1 MKYEKGAERPELPPM
16 APEFTDTGN
25 GALADPDGLLAA
37 ALALA
42 AEGVKVFPCHRVVDG
57 DCTCLKAD
65 CKSPGKHPRTEF
77 GSKEATTD
85 PGQIKLWWTK
95 WGKHGRLN
103 FGQTLTGRA
112 VVDVDVADGKPGEAT
127 WEALSAG
134 QDMPKTLTYRTGR
147 GGLQMVFRLPE
158 GETGG
163 KADGYAN
170 ALGTAVDF
178 KTGPG
183 AYVMV
188 PGSKTDDVYTVV
200 HDAEPAPLPG
210 WVAELARTAQ
220 PGTGGSVVAG
230 RLRGSQLSD
239 LLSLP
244 ADDPYRSSNDWV
256 AAVAGHYAGDAW
268 KFAPPRGWSWY
279 ADMVRAAN
287 ATSAEPHPEDRLTK
301 TLRSVWDAEAAK
313 HPEDEAEAVEALVQK
328 RLLALRAE
336 QEARYRFAQERE
348 QATAVESVA
357 DALDAV
363 LAGEWEVR
371 PTVGE
376 FADADRGLFYE
387 GSVNGVYGDGS
398 AGKSVLMVSI
408 QARTLNAGGLVI
420 HWEFDQ
426 NAQRTLV
433 QRLLWAGAKPDA
445 IRDRFVVLRTRQQGE
460 QLAPDLMSAAAL
472 VTLDALTPSIGAL
485 GQKVNDSEGVDAAF
499 AAYFAPFTVHGAC
512 GVYIDHVGHEN
523 TERQAGSKRKF
534 LATQGALYEIKC
546 RTKLS
551 VEETGISEL
560 WLRKDNPAGAGAVG
574 TVAAY
579 VTYVPQGGGKPGPV
593 ATTITREPKDPALK
607 QATGATERLILALL
621 QKDPGPWS
629 RSTIAKAINKK
640 DATVG
645 VAVRNL
651 LESGELAELEGVPK
665 NRPNLVLAEGQ
676 QVFPE
681 GP

>member
-1 MKYEKGAERPELPPM
+1 M
-16 APEFTDTGN
+16 
-25 GALADPDGLLAA
+25 
-37 ALALA
+37 
-42 AEGVKVFPCHRVVDG
+42 
-57 DCTCLKAD
+57 CTCMD
-65 CKSPGKHPRTEF
+65 EGCKSPGKHPRTKN
-77 GSKEATTD
+77 GSKDATTD
-85 PGQIKLWWTK
+85 ERQIRAWWTT

-103 FGQTLTGRA
+103 IGQTLEGRA
-112 VVDVDVADGKPGEAT
+112 VVDVDVAEGKPGEAT
-127 WEALSAG
+127 WAALLDGRSAP
-134 QDMPKTLTYRTGR
+134 DTLTYRTGR
-147 GGLQMVFRLPE
+147 GGRQFVFQLPE

-163 KADGYAN
+163 KADGYSN
-170 ALGTAVDF
+170 TLGTAVDF

-200 HDAEPAPLPG
+200 HDTEPVPLPG

-230 RLRGSQLSD
+230 RLPGSQLSD

-244 ADDPYRSSNDWV
+244 ADDPFRSSNDWV

-279 ADMVRAAN
+279 SDMVRAAN
-287 ATSAEPHPEDRLTK
+287 ATSVEPHPEDRLAK
-301 TLRSVWDAEAAK
+301 TLRSVWEAEAAK
-313 HPEDEAEAVEALVQK
+313 HPEDEAEAVESLVQK
-328 RLLALRAE
+328 RLLALRVE

-376 FADADRGLFYE
+376 FADADRGLFYG

-460 QLAPDLMSAAAL
+460 QLAPDLVSSAAL

-551 VEETGISEL
+551 VEETGVSEL

-607 QATGATERLILALL
+607 LKTATGATERLILEHMQANSGPFSRGALATAL
-621 QKDPGPWS
+621 
-629 RSTIAKAINKK
+629 RKK
-640 DATVG
+640 LATVRL
-645 VAVRNL
+645 AVRNL
-651 LESGELAELEGVPK
+651 LESGALAELEGVGK
-665 NRPNLVLAEGQ
+665 NQPSLVLAEGQ
-676 QVFPE
+676 QTLPE
-681 GP
+681 GA

>member
-1 MKYEKGAERPELPPM
+1 MLSSGAERSELPPV
-16 APEFTDTGN
+16 ATGSADAGN

-37 ALALA
+37 ALALV
-42 AEGVKVFPCHRVVDG
+42 AEGVKVFPCHRVTEDG
-57 DCTCLKAD
+57 CTCGNYA
-65 CKSPGKHPRTEF
+65 CKSPGKHPRNDH

-85 PGQIKLWWTK
+85 PDTIRTWWIK
-95 WGKHGRLN
+95 WGQHDRLN
-103 FGQTLTGRA
+103 LGQTLTGRA
-112 VVDVDVADGKPGEAT
+112 VVDVDVAEGKPGEAT
-127 WEALSAG
+127 WAALSEPRG
-134 QDMPKTLTYRTGR
+134 EPDTLVYRTGR
-147 GGLQMVFRLPE
+147 GGRQLVFQLPD
-158 GETGG
+158 GEAGG
-163 KADGYAN
+163 KADGYSN
-170 ALGTAVDF
+170 ALGEAVDF

-200 HDAEPAPLPG
+200 HDAEPALLPG

-230 RLRGSQLSD
+230 RPPGAQLSD

-244 ADDPYRSSNDWV
+244 ADALERGNNWL
-256 AAVAGHYAGDAW
+256 AAVAGH
-268 KFAPPRGWSWY
+268 FARKGWPDRGWY
-279 ADMVRAAN
+279 EDTVRAIDAM
-287 ATSAEPHPEDRLTK
+287 SDDPHGEAELTK
-301 TLRSVWDAEAAK
+301 TLRSIWESEAAK
-313 HPEDEAEAVEALVQK
+313 HPVSETDDMEQQVQK

-336 QEARYRFAQERE
+336 QEARYRLAQERE

-363 LAGEWEVR
+363 LAGDWEVR

-376 FADADRGLFYE
+376 FADVDRGLFYE

-398 AGKSVLMVSI
+398 TGKSVLMVSV
-408 QARTLNAGGLVI
+408 QAHTLNAGGLVI

-426 NAQRTLV
+426 NAQRALV

-445 IRDRFVVLRTRQQGE
+445 IRDRFVVLRTRQECE
-460 QLAPDLMSAAAL
+460 QLTPDLVSSVAL

-499 AAYFAPFTVHGAC
+499 ATYFGPFTVHGAC

-551 VEETGISEL
+551 VEETGVSEL

-574 TVAAY
+574 SVAAY

-593 ATTITREPKDPALK
+593 ETAITREPKDPALK
-607 QATGATERLILALL
+607 LKTATGATERLVLEHMQAH
-621 QKDPGPWS
+621 PGPFS
-629 RSTIAKAINKK
+629 RGGL
-640 DATVG
+640 ATVLHKKPATVR

-651 LESGELAELEGVPK
+651 LESGALAELEGVGR
-665 NRPNLVLAEGQ
+665 NQPNLVLAEGQ
-676 QVFPE
+676 QALPE
-681 GP
+681 GA

>member
-1 MKYEKGAERPELPPM
+1 MDAE
-16 APEFTDTGN
+16 
-25 GALADPDGLLAA
+25 DGR
-37 ALALA
+37 
-42 AEGVKVFPCHRVVDG
+42 EGF
-57 DCTCLKAD
+57 
-65 CKSPGKHPRTEF
+65 
-77 GSKEATTD
+77 
-85 PGQIKLWWTK
+85 Q
-95 WGKHGRLN
+95 
-103 FGQTLTGRA
+103 
-112 VVDVDVADGKPGEAT
+112 
-127 WEALSAG
+127 
-134 QDMPKTLTYRTGR
+134 
-147 GGLQMVFRLPE
+147 
-158 GETGG
+158 
-163 KADGYAN
+163 
-170 ALGTAVDF
+170 
-178 KTGPG
+178 
-183 AYVMV
+183 
-188 PGSKTDDVYTVV
+188 VV
-200 HDAEPAPLPG
+200 HGDPPPA
-210 WVAELARTAQ
+210 A
-220 PGTGGSVVAG
+220 GSVVAG
-230 RLRGSQLSD
+230 RPSGSQLSD

-244 ADDPYRSSNDWV
+244 ADDPFRSSNDWV

-268 KFAPPRGWSWY
+268 KFSPPRGFTWY
-279 ADMVRAAN
+279 SDMVRAAN
-287 ATSAEPHPEDRLTK
+287 ATSAEPHPEDRLAK
-301 TLRSVWDAEAAK
+301 TLRSVWEAEAAK

-445 IRDRFVVLRTRQQGE
+445 IQDRFVVLRTRQQGE
-460 QLAPDLMSAAAL
+460 QLAPDLVSSAAL

-551 VEETGISEL
+551 VEETGVSEL

-593 ATTITREPKDPALK
+593 ATAITREPKDPALK
-607 QATGATERLILALL
+607 LKTATGATERLILEHM
-621 QKDPGPWS
+621 QSNPGPFS
-629 RSTIAKAINKK
+629 RGALATALRKK
-640 DATVG
+640 LATVRL
-645 VAVRNL
+645 AVRNL
-651 LESGELAELEGVPK
+651 LESGAIAELEGTGR
-665 NRPNLVLAEGQ
+665 NQPNLVLAEGQ
-676 QVFPE
+676 QALPE
-681 GP
+681 GA